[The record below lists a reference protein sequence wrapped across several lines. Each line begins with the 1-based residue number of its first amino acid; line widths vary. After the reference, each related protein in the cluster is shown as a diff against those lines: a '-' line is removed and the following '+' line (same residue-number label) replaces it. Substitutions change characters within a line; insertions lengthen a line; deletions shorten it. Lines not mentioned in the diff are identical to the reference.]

1 MRIRKTP
8 LLGAALV
15 DLERIEDDR
24 GFFARSFCRREFI
37 DAGLDPL
44 VEQANISFN
53 QKIGTM
59 RGFHYQLDP
68 HAEAKLVRCYR
79 GAIHDV
85 IVDLR
90 PESPTYMRHFAV
102 ELTEDNR
109 TALYVPRHFAHAFLT
124 LADRAEV
131 LYQIT
136 PAYAPGFGRG
146 LRWDDPALGVEWPIG
161 ITTISEQ
168 DATWPLLSEAATQ
181 DR

>member
-8 LLGAALV
+8 LMGAALV
-15 DLERIEDDR
+15 DLEPIEDER
-24 GFFARSFCRREFI
+24 GFFARSFCRQEFTE
-37 DAGLDPL
+37 AGLDPL
-44 VEQANISFN
+44 VEQASISFN
-53 QKIGTM
+53 QKAGTM

-68 HAEAKLVRCYR
+68 HAEAKLVRCCR

-90 PESPTYMRHFAV
+90 PESPTYMEHFAV

-124 LADRAEV
+124 LADRTEV

-136 PAYAPGFGRG
+136 PAFAQGFGRG
-146 LRWDDPALGVEWPIG
+146 LRWDDPALDVGWPME
-161 ITTISEQ
+161 ITTISEK
-168 DATWPLLSEAATQ
+168 DATWPLLSEGAMQ
-181 DR
+181 LR